1 MIAFCA
7 FAGAAVAADVTPPD
21 VRGTWKGNSETI
33 VLGSGNLHHTATAK
47 KAEPEFRSVPFTM
60 VIDKQDGRRF
70 SGTFAS
76 PRKSEKV
83 LAVISRTGAIHMVTD
98 DVGYTLGHDA
108 GAGPHGAVLH
118 ACFAGLAHFVLHRDD
133 ETAVGGCCNPDLSI
147 GRLKITARA
156 VPRRG
161 TVRRP

>member
-1 MIAFCA
+1 MLKQVMSKLAVSKQASRLSLIVAFCA
-7 FAGAAVAADVTPPD
+7 FASAAVASEVTPPD
-21 VRGTWKGNSETI
+21 VRGTWKGNSETV
-33 VLGSGNLHHTATAK
+33 VLGGGNLHHTATAK

-98 DVGYTLGHDA
+98 DVGYTLGTI
-108 GAGPHGAVLH
+108 
-118 ACFAGLAHFVLHRDD
+118 LA
-133 ETAVGGCCNPDLSI
+133 PDRMELCYMHVSPASHI
-147 GRLKITARA
+147 SSCTEMTKQQ
-156 VPRRG
+156 
-161 TVRRP
+161 

>member
-1 MIAFCA
+1 MSKQIMSKQFMSKQIISKQPSKLCLIIAFCA
-7 FAGAAVAADVTPPD
+7 VASAATAAEVSPPD

-70 SGTFAS
+70 SGIFAS

-83 LAVISRTGAIHMVTD
+83 LAVISRTGAVYMVTD
-98 DVGYTLGHDA
+98 DVGYTVGTM
-108 GAGPHGAVLH
+108 
-118 ACFAGLAHFVLHRDD
+118 LA
-133 ETAVGGCCNPDLSI
+133 PDRMELCYMHVAAASHI
-147 GRLKITARA
+147 SSCTELTKQ
-156 VPRRG
+156 P
-161 TVRRP
+161 

>member
-1 MIAFCA
+1 MSKLTVSKQASKLSLIIAFCA
-7 FAGAAVAADVTPPD
+7 FASAAVAAEVAPPD
-21 VRGTWKGNSETI
+21 VRGTGKGNSETI
-33 VLGSGNLHHTATAK
+33 VLGTGNLHHAATAK

-98 DVGYTLGHDA
+98 DVGYTLGTI
-108 GAGPHGAVLH
+108 
-118 ACFAGLAHFVLHRDD
+118 LA
-133 ETAVGGCCNPDLSI
+133 PDRMELCYMHVSSASHI
-147 GRLKITARA
+147 SSCTEMTKQQ
-156 VPRRG
+156 
-161 TVRRP
+161 

>member
-1 MIAFCA
+1 MSKQVSKQASKLPCIIAFCA
-7 FAGAAVAADVTPPD
+7 FATAAMAAEISPPD

-83 LAVISRTGAIHMVTD
+83 LAVISRTGTIYMVTD
-98 DVGYTLGHDA
+98 DVGYTA
-108 GAGPHGAVLH
+108 GTM
-118 ACFAGLAHFVLHRDD
+118 LA
-133 ETAVGGCCNPDLSI
+133 PDRMELCYMHVAPASRI
-147 GRLKITARA
+147 SSCTEMKKQ
-156 VPRRG
+156 
-161 TVRRP
+161 

>member
-1 MIAFCA
+1 MSKHVSKLRWAVAFCA
-7 FAGAAVAADVTPPD
+7 FASAAMSAAVAAEVSPPD

-33 VLGSGNLHHTATAK
+33 VLGAGNLHHTATAK

-83 LAVISRTGAIHMVTD
+83 LAVISRTGTIYMVTD
-98 DVGYTLGHDA
+98 DVGYTA
-108 GAGPHGAVLH
+108 GTM
-118 ACFAGLAHFVLHRDD
+118 LA
-133 ETAVGGCCNPDLSI
+133 PDRMELCYMHVAPTSRI
-147 GRLKITARA
+147 SSCTEMTKQQ
-156 VPRRG
+156 
-161 TVRRP
+161 